1 MKLLTKT
8 SRYFILYTIPVLI
21 LSVIFIYFFLL
32 NEIGESNESVL
43 LSRVK
48 VIENYIVKGNNN
60 VLYVFEAN
68 NEVFVNEI
76 AADKIIPQTVKDT
89 LMYSDIEEEYI
100 SNKMIDVNKII
111 NGKNYHIKVWKSN
124 IELDELMEVVFVVF
138 LVLLVVLLLITLY
151 INLKISKLIW
161 EPFRNTLVYIKN
173 FSVNTPDF
181 KKLEPSEISEFNEL
195 NSSINLMTSKM
206 VTDYKNQKK
215 FAENASH
222 EFQTPV
228 AIIKGKI
235 DLLLQEAT
243 LNEETMR
250 LLVSIEEA
258 ASRLSK
264 INKSLLLLSKIENQQ
279 YDKLETVQ
287 LLPLI
292 EKVKNLNEDFI
303 SDKNIKFVCEKTEEL
318 DFKINSE
325 LCFILINNLV
335 QNAIRHNVENGEIT
349 ISIKDKTLLISNTGT
364 LEPLNQNTIFE
375 RFEKKSTNVNSI
387 GLGLA
392 IVKEI
397 AVANSI
403 EIVYKYE
410 NKEHVF
416 SLRQLKKTEF
426 K

>member
-8 SRYFILYTIPVLI
+8 SRYYILYTIPVI
-21 LSVIFIYFFLL
+21 LFSAIFIYFFLL
-32 NEIGESNESVL
+32 NEVGESNESVL

-48 VIENYIVKGNNN
+48 VIEKYIAKGNSS
-60 VLYVFEAN
+60 VLNVFEAN
-68 NEVFVNEI
+68 NEVFVKEI

-89 LMYSDIEEEYI
+89 LMYSDIEKEYI

-138 LVLLVVLLLITLY
+138 LVLLVVLLLITAY

-161 EPFRNTLVYIKN
+161 APFRNTLDYIKN
-173 FSVNTPDF
+173 FSVNTPNF
-181 KKLEPSEISEFNEL
+181 KVLESNEISEFSEL

-206 VTDYKNQKK
+206 ITDYKNQKK

-228 AIIKGKI
+228 AILKGKI
-235 DLLLQEAT
+235 DLLLQEGT

-258 ASRLSK
+258 AGRLSK

-303 SDKNIKFVCEKTEEL
+303 LDKKLKFVCEMTEKL

-335 QNAIRHNVENGEIT
+335 QNAIRHNVENGNIT
-349 ISIKDKTLLISNTGT
+349 ISIQGKTLIISNTGT

-375 RFEKKSTNVNSI
+375 RFEKKSTNINSI

-397 AVANSI
+397 AVANAMAI
-403 EIVYKYE
+403 AYKFE
-410 NKEHVF
+410 DNEHVF
-416 SLRQLKKTEF
+416 LISQLENQN
-426 K
+426 